1 MNGHALSILSEL
13 DKMRTTAAFSKYIS
27 IWLQT
32 IPLTAM
38 NRCATIRFY
47 YSLITMTR
55 SFWDQKKILV
65 EKTDIDVALVMA
77 FLVSEKEKTRKVY
90 ALFTGA
96 DPGFFL
102 GGGALVSCYTSTPIN
117 HIVFYR
123 IPAVLENRKS
133 SWGGGGCA
141 PPAPSP

>member
-47 YSLITMTR
+47 YSLITMKR

-77 FLVSEKEKTRKVY
+77 FLVSEMEKTRKVY
-90 ALFTGA
+90 A
-96 DPGFFL
+96 FFMIFL
-102 GGGALVSCYTSTPIN
+102 NKRVCFKRNLPLYYA
-117 HIVFYR
+117 F
-123 IPAVLENRKS
+123 
-133 SWGGGGCA
+133 
-141 PPAPSP
+141 